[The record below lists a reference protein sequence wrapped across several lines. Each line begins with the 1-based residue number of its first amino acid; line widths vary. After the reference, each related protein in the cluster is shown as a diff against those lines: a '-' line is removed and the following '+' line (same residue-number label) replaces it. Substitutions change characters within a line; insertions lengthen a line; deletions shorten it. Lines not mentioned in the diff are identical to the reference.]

1 MRGGQRKRE
10 EEGAATATSSESPA
24 LPQACLTFLSAT
36 PTHTHVTMASQFFTR
51 ARTIAAIGRN
61 YAAHAKEL
69 GNAVPTSPFF
79 FLKPPG
85 CMVRNGE
92 AVQVPK
98 GVEAHF
104 EGEQAVGRDARRR
117 WQRRCGCSGVAR
129 LRDSMI

>member
-1 MRGGQRKRE
+1 
-10 EEGAATATSSESPA
+10 
-24 LPQACLTFLSAT
+24 
-36 PTHTHVTMASQFFTR
+36 MASQFFTR

-92 AVQVPK
+92 AVQVPQ

-104 EGEQAVGRDARRR
+104 EGEQAARAGGRERDAAATVA
-117 WQRRCGCSGVAR
+117 WQTQEQTYAGRVT
-129 LRDSMI
+129 